1 MIKKTQG
8 LSLRKN
14 LAMLDYEKIIWNQGV
29 ELVCG
34 VDEVGRGP
42 LAGPV
47 VSAAVI
53 FPKGI
58 SLPGINDSKKLKA
71 FQREKFF
78 ELIIE
83 NAIDFGI
90 GMVDHKLIDK
100 INILNASLLAM
111 HKAIEKLK
119 ILPEV
124 VLVDGKI
131 KIPHLEIPQIALVK
145 GDSLS
150 VSVASASILAKVMR
164 DNLMVDF
171 HKKYPQFLFD
181 QNKGYFTKPHLEAL
195 KNFGPCKIHR
205 RSFRTVMLLQ
215 SKQHILEF

>member
-1 MIKKTQG
+1 MIKKTQR
-8 LSLRKN
+8 LSLRKI
-14 LAMLDYEKIIWNQGV
+14 LAVLDYEKIIWNQGV
-29 ELVCG
+29 KLVCG
-34 VDEVGRGP
+34 VDEAGRGP

-47 VSAAVI
+47 VAAAVI

-78 ELIIE
+78 DLIIE

-90 GMVDHKLIDK
+90 GIVNHKLIDK

-111 HKAIEKLK
+111 HRAIKKLK
-119 ILPEV
+119 IKPEM

-131 KIPHLEIPQIALVK
+131 KIPHLEISQIALVK

-150 VSVASASILAKVMR
+150 VSVASASILAKVTR

-181 QNKGYFTKPHLEAL
+181 QNKGYFTKSHLEAL

-205 RSFRTVMLLQ
+205 KSFRTVMLLQ